1 MGHVSAE
8 EEVTVGSAADL
19 TPAHTADPR
28 IIDADTADPRAADPD
43 TADPDTADPGAVDPR
58 LVDADVADAVGRAL
72 ADVLGARVAAA
83 REIDPVFARDI
94 AGRAAGFTLDGGKR
108 MRSRFLWWGM
118 RACGGG
124 TTREAAHAALR
135 LAAALEILQ
144 TCALVHDDVMDGS
157 GLRRGAPAVHADV
170 DAQYAAYAPAR
181 RADASEPFGRAA
193 AILVG
198 DLALAWADDTVG
210 ATRLPTGT
218 GRQIRAT
225 WQAMRAEMVAGQY
238 LDLHGQATG
247 SRSTDQAIRAAC
259 LKSARYSVERPLALG
274 AALAGADEHTT
285 RALRSAG
292 RCAGIAFQLH
302 DDLLGAF
309 GNTSRTGKPS
319 GEDIRSGKPT
329 YLAALAWRRAEA
341 RGDRRA
347 ADLLGR
353 AARQGGLTDA
363 EVDEVRKVF
372 ETTGARALVEAR
384 ISRLVGRGA
393 QHLAVACEADDPA
406 HRRLLDLFHRIAGL
420 PPAGR
425 SGGPGTPADT
435 DRTGLSM
442 PPVGTPVTRAAT
454 PSAITSATTTG
465 DRR

>member
-19 TPAHTADPR
+19 PPAHTADPR
-28 IIDADTADPRAADPD
+28 S
-43 TADPDTADPGAVDPR
+43 ADPGATESGAADPR
-58 LVDADVADAVGRAL
+58 LVDADVADAVGRTL

-83 REIDPVFARDI
+83 RQIDPVFARDI

-124 TTREAAHAALR
+124 TTGEAAHAALR

-170 DAQYAAYAPAR
+170 DAQYASYAPAR

-210 ATRLPTGT
+210 ATRLPSGT
-218 GRQIRAT
+218 GRPIRAT

-247 SRSTDQAIRAAC
+247 SRSTGRAIRAAS

-292 RCAGIAFQLH
+292 RCAGIAFQLR

-309 GNTSRTGKPS
+309 GDTPRTGKPS
-319 GEDIRSGKPT
+319 GEDIKSGKPT

-341 RGDRRA
+341 GGDRRA
-347 ADLLGR
+347 ADLLRR

-363 EVDEVRKVF
+363 EVDEVREVF
-372 ETTGARALVEAR
+372 ETTGARGLVEAK
-384 ISRLVGRGA
+384 ITRLVGRGA
-393 QHLAVACEADDPA
+393 RHLAVACEADAPA
-406 HRRLLDLFHRIAGL
+406 HQRLLELFHQISGL

-425 SGGPGTPADT
+425 PDGPGTAADT
-435 DRTGLSM
+435 DRTGLSRR
-442 PPVGTPVTRAAT
+442 PVSTPFTRAAAT
-454 PSAITSATTTG
+454 SAITPAITPATTTG